1 MVQNY
6 LENLRQ
12 NFLNRKCTL
21 MDQLDSLYN
30 RQKEIKK
37 ILQVLEEKNDPNYDA
52 FSPRKRNSFDS
63 RKISELTEESKQ
75 ILDDISKLKDQ
86 ISEIDFRIDEVS
98 NVIKVSR
105 ESLSVSSSNI
115 DSYEARIA
123 LLNSVEAE
131 RQRIAR
137 DLRDSTT
144 QNLTALVHKTE
155 LCTKLLESDPVRCR
169 LELFSISN
177 TLRDIIQDMRNM
189 IYDLRPMAFDDI
201 GFDAAVQQALDR
213 FSQLHNLQCN
223 FHTVNKPYDMNR
235 VVQITLLRVIQE
247 ACNNTVKY
255 AEASQI
261 DVTISYLDHHVILSV
276 KDNGKGFDPNH
287 IPVHSKPDHSGFGL
301 SMMRERV
308 YLLSGNITIDSKP
321 GEGCSIIVDVPITKE
336 GS

>member
-6 LENLRQ
+6 LEGVRQ
-12 NFLNRKCTL
+12 ELLNRKCSL
-21 MDQLDSLYN
+21 NEQLESLYN

-37 ILQVLEEKNDPNYDA
+37 IAKILEEKNDPNYNA
-52 FSPRKRNSFDS
+52 FSPRTRSSFDI
-63 RKISELTEESKQ
+63 RKLSELNEENKKVA
-75 ILDDISKLKDQ
+75 DDISKLKDQ
-86 ISEIDFRIDEVS
+86 ISEVDYRIDEVT
-98 NVIKVSR
+98 NVIQVSR
-105 ESLSVSSSNI
+105 ENTSDSVSTI
-115 DSYEARIA
+115 DSYDSRIA

-137 DLRDSTT
+137 DLHDSTT

-155 LCTKLLESDPVRCR
+155 LCTKLLDSDPVRCR

-201 GFDAAVQQALDR
+201 GFDAAIQQALDK
-213 FSQLHNLQCN
+213 FSDLHNLKCN
-223 FHTVNKPYDMNR
+223 FHSVNRPIDMNR

-255 AEASQI
+255 ADASQI
-261 DVTISYLDHHVILSV
+261 DVTISYLVNHVLLSI
-276 KDNGKGFDPNH
+276 KDNGKGFDP
-287 IPVHSKPDHSGFGL
+287 ILVSTKTKPDHSGFGL

-308 YLLSGNITIDSKP
+308 FLLSGNITIDSHP
-321 GEGCSIIVDVPITKE
+321 GEGCTIIVDVPISKE
-336 GS
+336 G